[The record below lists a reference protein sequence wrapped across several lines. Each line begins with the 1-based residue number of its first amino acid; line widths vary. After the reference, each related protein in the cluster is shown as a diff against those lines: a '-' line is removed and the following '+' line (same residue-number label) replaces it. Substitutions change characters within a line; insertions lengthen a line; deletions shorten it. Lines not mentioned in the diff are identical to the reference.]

1 MLMWYHTCLLRLK
14 IKRMGSVKEKAFH
27 KLNYISLTQSI
38 ENASAVLTPQTAGTS
53 HTSLKLLT
61 LLSCQVFWRK
71 SYFRFKLLLCCFCLT
86 REALHLNKL
95 SVSQN
100 RTKALYCGLMYWVL
114 FYVLV
119 KTFFHCGNIQYR
131 LQKHLTSSCQGQ
143 FYFFFLSSK
152 SYNFKCT

>member
-1 MLMWYHTCLLRLK
+1 MLRWYHTFLLRLK

-38 ENASAVLTPQTAGTS
+38 ENASAILTPQTAGMS
-53 HTSLKLLT
+53 HTRLKLFT
-61 LLSCQVFWRK
+61 LLSCQVFWSK

-95 SVSQN
+95 SVSQK

-114 FYVLV
+114 FYVSV
-119 KTFFHCGNIQYR
+119 QTFFHCVNIQYR
-131 LQKHLTSSCQGQ
+131 LQQHLTSSCQGQ
-143 FYFFFLSSK
+143 FYFFFLSRK
-152 SYNFKCT
+152 SYHF